1 QKSTSTSLPRQAA
14 SETGLPSKPV
24 RVKAG
29 AAAPGDSGAAR
40 APSQTRPQAR
50 QTRRAA
56 ILAVNNRIA
65 LLRPVGAEIVRDI
78 KNLQLRKAHLAQ
90 GAPRGGDIGA
100 MIPGTAAAIDDHRL
114 GLVERPGRDLQR
126 RNAVVLVARAGID
139 GARDMGFVIHFPEAD
154 LQDGWLVASLE
165 RRGEFFRLDQRGFGN

>member
-1 QKSTSTSLPRQAA
+1 MAMPMICSLPAWRFCSATICGISTIQGGHQLAQKSTSTSLPRQAA

-114 GLVERPGRDLQR
+114 GLVERP
-126 RNAVVLVARAGID
+126 
-139 GARDMGFVIHFPEAD
+139 
-154 LQDGWLVASLE
+154 
-165 RRGEFFRLDQRGFGN
+165 